1 MVDSALRS
9 PNLCETSRGTIRA
22 DTRYARNGG
31 VHIAYQVVGD
41 APVDVV
47 MIPGFTSHAELAW
60 EMPFTAWRLRRIASF
75 ARLIWIDKRG
85 TGLSDRTSDAP
96 SLEES
101 MDDVRAVMDAAGSG
115 SASLWGLS
123 EGGPMCMLF
132 AATYPERVTRM
143 ILEGTFAK

>member
-1 MVDSALRS
+1 MVEPALRS
-9 PNLCETSRGTIRA
+9 IPTVGETTRGIIRPE
-22 DTRYARNGG
+22 TRYVRNGR

-85 TGLSDRTSDAP
+85 TGLSDRTSEAP

-101 MDDVRAVMDAAGSG
+101 MDD
-115 SASLWGLS
+115 
-123 EGGPMCMLF
+123 
-132 AATYPERVTRM
+132 
-143 ILEGTFAK
+143 